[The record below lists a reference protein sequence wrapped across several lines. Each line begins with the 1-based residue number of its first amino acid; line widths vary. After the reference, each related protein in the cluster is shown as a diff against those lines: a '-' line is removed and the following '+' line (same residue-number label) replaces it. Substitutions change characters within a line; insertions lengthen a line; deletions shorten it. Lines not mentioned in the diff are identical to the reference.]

1 MPRIKFFVLTISL
14 FSLLFYPSCNGNGES
29 STEANVTFRVDM
41 GNETVSTNGVHI
53 AGTMESPNGS
63 IEEMLDSNDDGVY
76 EVTLSCAI
84 GDTVQYI
91 YLNSNVLGGNAEV
104 IDTLPCALSGTGNRW
119 LEIPDNDSLIL
130 DIVCYNSCSPC
141 VDTTGGTTAS
151 LEDLYLFKGLWELK
165 DECTWLD
172 TIGFTIDTTSGDTI
186 ITWDIVDRGT
196 DHDSA
201 LIFFP
206 DAGAYFTFGDW
217 EGKCD
222 GVPYYPNEGTSC
234 FFTHTF
240 NIEIDSSGEFYSYSF
255 MNEENDSFLV
265 YFTLEL
271 GVDSLNHFIYD
282 PNILTINYFIP
293 PAYSFASKTEVYD
306 KINDDF
312 DNIPDN
318 IPDFTP
324 VCSGSGQYLGSLFPQ
339 FQSR

>member
-1 MPRIKFFVLTISL
+1 MPRVKFFIFTIL
-14 FSLLFYPSCNGNGES
+14 FLSILFYPSCSGNGEPTNES
-29 STEANVTFRVDM
+29 LVTFRVDM
-41 GNETVSTNGVHI
+41 SNESVSFNGVHI

-63 IEEMLDSNDDGVY
+63 IEKMLDSDDDGVY
-76 EVTLSCAI
+76 EVSLSCII

-119 LEIPDNDSLIL
+119 LEIPDTDSLIL
-130 DIVCYNSCSPC
+130 DIVCYNSCLPC
-141 VDTTGGTTAS
+141 VDTSGGTTAS
-151 LEDLYLFKGLWELK
+151 LEDLYLFKGLWELR
-165 DECTWLD
+165 DDCIGID
-172 TIGFTIDTTSGDTI
+172 TVGFDTTSGDTI
-186 ITWDIVDRGT
+186 WDIVELGT
-196 DHDSA
+196 DQDSL

-206 DAGAYFTFGDW
+206 DAGSYFTFGDW
-217 EGKCD
+217 QGKCD
-222 GVPYYPNEGTSC
+222 SEANSC
-234 FFTHTF
+234 FFTGTF
-240 NIEIDSSGEFYSYSF
+240 DIEIDSSGELYTYSF

-293 PAYSFASKTEVYD
+293 PAYSFASKTEFYD

-318 IPDFTP
+318 TPNFTP
-324 VCSGSGQYLGSLFPQ
+324 VCSGSGRSLLDDRMWLIYNP
-339 FQSR
+339 

>member
-1 MPRIKFFVLTISL
+1 MPRIRFFVFTITLS
-14 FSLLFYPSCNGNGES
+14 SILFYPSCNDNVGSSAES
-29 STEANVTFRVDM
+29 WVTFRIDM
-41 GNETVSTNGVHI
+41 SSETVSANGVHI
-53 AGTMESPNGS
+53 AGTMQSVNGS
-63 IEEMLDSNDDGVY
+63 IEEMLDDSDDGVY
-76 EVTLSCAI
+76 EVSLPCTI

-91 YLNSNVLGGNAEV
+91 YLNSNVLGGNTEV

-119 LEIPDNDSLIL
+119 LEVPDTDSLIL

-141 VDTTGGTTAS
+141 VDTSGSTTTAS
-151 LEDLYLFKGLWELK
+151 LEDLYLFKGLWELR
-165 DECTWLD
+165 DECSGID
-172 TIGFTIDTTSGDTI
+172 TIGFDTTSGDTI
-186 ITWDIVDRGT
+186 WDIVELGT
-196 DHDSA
+196 DQDSL

-217 EGKCD
+217 QGKCD
-222 GVPYYPNEGTSC
+222 SEANSC
-234 FFTHTF
+234 FFTGTF
-240 NIEIDSSGEFYSYSF
+240 DIEIDSTGELFNYSF

-293 PAYSFASKTEVYD
+293 PAYNFASKTEIYD

-318 IPDFTP
+318 TPNFTP
-324 VCSGSGQYLGSLFPQ
+324 ACSGSGRSLLDDRMWLIYNP
-339 FQSR
+339 

>member
-1 MPRIKFFVLTISL
+1 MPRIRFFIFTITLS
-14 FSLLFYPSCNGNGES
+14 SILFYPSCNDNVGSSAES
-29 STEANVTFRVDM
+29 WVTFRIDM
-41 GNETVSTNGVHI
+41 SSETVSANGVHI
-53 AGTMESPNGS
+53 AGTMQSVNGS
-63 IEEMLDSNDDGVY
+63 IEEMLDDSDDGVY
-76 EVTLSCAI
+76 EVSLPCTI

-91 YLNSNVLGGNAEV
+91 YLNSNVLGGNTEV

-119 LEIPDNDSLIL
+119 LEVPDTDSLIL

-141 VDTTGGTTAS
+141 VDTSGSTTTAS
-151 LEDLYLFKGLWELK
+151 LEDLYLFKGLWELR
-165 DECTWLD
+165 DECSGID
-172 TIGFTIDTTSGDTI
+172 TIGFDTTSGDTI
-186 ITWDIVDRGT
+186 WDIVELGT
-196 DHDSA
+196 DQDSL

-217 EGKCD
+217 QGKCD
-222 GVPYYPNEGTSC
+222 SEANSC
-234 FFTHTF
+234 FFTGTF
-240 NIEIDSSGEFYSYSF
+240 DIEIDSTGELFNYSF

-293 PAYSFASKTEVYD
+293 PAYNFASKTEIYD

-318 IPDFTP
+318 TPNFTP
-324 VCSGSGQYLGSLFPQ
+324 VCSGSGRSLLDDKMWLIYNP
-339 FQSR
+339 

>member
-1 MPRIKFFVLTISL
+1 MPRIKFFVFTISL

-53 AGTMESPNGS
+53 AGTMESSNGS

-104 IDTLPCALSGTGNRW
+104 IDTLPCALSGTSNRW

-141 VDTTGGTTAS
+141 LDTTGGTTAS
-151 LEDLYLFKGLWELK
+151 LEDLYLFKGLWELR
-165 DECTWLD
+165 DDCIGID
-172 TIGFTIDTTSGDTI
+172 TVGFDTTSGDTI
-186 ITWDIVDRGT
+186 WDIVELGT
-196 DHDSA
+196 DQDSL

-206 DAGAYFTFGDW
+206 DAGSYFTFGDW
-217 EGKCD
+217 QGKCD
-222 GVPYYPNEGTSC
+222 SEADNC
-234 FFTHTF
+234 FFTGTF
-240 NIEIDSSGEFYSYSF
+240 DIEIDSTGELFTYSF

-282 PNILTINYFIP
+282 PNILRINYFIP
-293 PAYSFASKTEVYD
+293 PAYDFASKTEIYD

-312 DNIPDN
+312 DNIPDITPN
-318 IPDFTP
+318 FTP
-324 VCSGSGQYLGSLFPQ
+324 VCSGSGRSLLDDKMWLIYNP
-339 FQSR
+339 

>member
-1 MPRIKFFVLTISL
+1 MPRIKFIVFNVLLSFI
-14 FSLLFYPSCNGNGES
+14 LFYPSCNDNVGS
-29 STEANVTFRVDM
+29 SSKSMVTFRIDM
-41 GNETVSTNGVHI
+41 SNETVSANGVHI
-53 AGTMESPNGS
+53 AGTMETPNGS
-63 IEEMLDSNDDGVY
+63 IEEMLDYDDDGVY
-76 EVTLSCAI
+76 EVSLSCTI

-119 LEIPDNDSLIL
+119 LEVPDTDSLTL

-165 DECTWLD
+165 DDCSGID
-172 TIGFTIDTTSGDTI
+172 TIGFSIDTTSGDTS
-186 ITWDIVDRGT
+186 WDIVELGT
-196 DHDSA
+196 DQDS
-201 LIFFP
+201 LLLFFP
-206 DAGAYFTFGDW
+206 NSGAYFTFGDW
-217 EGKCD
+217 QGKCD
-222 GVPYYPNEGTSC
+222 SEANSC
-234 FFTHTF
+234 FFTGTF
-240 NIEIDSSGEFYSYSF
+240 DIEIDSSGELYTYSF
-255 MNEENDSFLV
+255 RNEENDSFLV

-293 PAYSFASKTEVYD
+293 PAYSFASKTEFYD

-318 IPDFTP
+318 IPNFTP
-324 VCSGSGQYLGSLFPQ
+324 VCSGSGRSLLDDKMWLIYNP
-339 FQSR
+339 

>member
-1 MPRIKFFVLTISL
+1 MPRIRFFIFTITLS
-14 FSLLFYPSCNGNGES
+14 SILFYPSCNDNVGSSAES
-29 STEANVTFRVDM
+29 WVTFRIDM
-41 GNETVSTNGVHI
+41 SSETVSANGVHI
-53 AGTMESPNGS
+53 AGTMQSVNGS
-63 IEEMLDSNDDGVY
+63 IEEMLDDSDDGVY
-76 EVTLSCAI
+76 EVSLPCTI

-91 YLNSNVLGGNAEV
+91 YLNSNVLGGNTEV

-119 LEIPDNDSLIL
+119 LEVPDTDSLIL

-141 VDTTGGTTAS
+141 VDTSGSTTTAS
-151 LEDLYLFKGLWELK
+151 LEDLYLFKGLWELR
-165 DECTWLD
+165 DECSGID
-172 TIGFTIDTTSGDTI
+172 TIGFDTTSGDTI
-186 ITWDIVDRGT
+186 WDIVELGT
-196 DHDSA
+196 DQDSL

-217 EGKCD
+217 QGKCD
-222 GVPYYPNEGTSC
+222 SEANSC
-234 FFTHTF
+234 FFTGTF
-240 NIEIDSSGEFYSYSF
+240 DIEIDSTGELFNYSF

-293 PAYSFASKTEVYD
+293 PAYNFASKTEIYD

-318 IPDFTP
+318 TPNFTP
-324 VCSGSGQYLGSLFPQ
+324 ACSGSGRSLLDDRMWLIYNP
-339 FQSR
+339 

>member
-1 MPRIKFFVLTISL
+1 MPRIKFFVFTITVS
-14 FSLLFYPSCNGNGES
+14 FILFYPSCNDNTGS
-29 STEANVTFRVDM
+29 STESWVTFRVDM
-41 GNETVSTNGVHI
+41 GSETVSANGVHI
-53 AGTMESPNGS
+53 AGTMQSVNGS
-63 IEEMLDSNDDGVY
+63 IEELLDSDDDGVY
-76 EVTLSCAI
+76 EVSLSCTI

-119 LEIPDNDSLIL
+119 LEVPDTDSLIL

-141 VDTTGGTTAS
+141 LDTTGGTAAS
-151 LEDLYLFKGLWELK
+151 LEELYLFKGLWELQ
-165 DECTWLD
+165 DICVGID
-172 TIGFTIDTTSGDTI
+172 TIGFTVDTLSGDT
-186 ITWDIVDRGT
+186 TWETATIGPE
-196 DHDSA
+196 HDSL

-206 DAGAYFTFGDW
+206 NSGAYFTFGDW
-217 EGKCD
+217 QGKCD
-222 GVPYYPNEGTSC
+222 SEANSC
-234 FFTHTF
+234 FFTGTF
-240 NIEIDSSGEFYSYSF
+240 DIEIDSTGELYTYSF

-293 PAYSFASKTEVYD
+293 PAYNFASKTEIYD

-318 IPDFTP
+318 TPNFTP
-324 VCSGSGQYLGSLFPQ
+324 VCSGSGRSLLDDKMWLIYNP
-339 FQSR
+339 

>member
-1 MPRIKFFVLTISL
+1 MPRIRFFVFTITLS
-14 FSLLFYPSCNGNGES
+14 SILFYPSCNDNVGSSAES
-29 STEANVTFRVDM
+29 WVTFRIDM
-41 GNETVSTNGVHI
+41 SSETVSANGVHI
-53 AGTMESPNGS
+53 AGTMQSVNGS
-63 IEEMLDSNDDGVY
+63 IEEMLDDSDDGVY
-76 EVTLSCAI
+76 EVSLPCTI

-91 YLNSNVLGGNAEV
+91 YLNSNVLGGNTEV

-119 LEIPDNDSLIL
+119 LEVPDTDSLIL

-141 VDTTGGTTAS
+141 VDTSGSTTAS
-151 LEDLYLFKGLWELK
+151 LEDLYLFKGLWELR
-165 DECTWLD
+165 DECSGID
-172 TIGFTIDTTSGDTI
+172 TIGFDTTSGDTI
-186 ITWDIVDRGT
+186 WDIVELGT
-196 DHDSA
+196 DQDSL

-217 EGKCD
+217 QGKCD
-222 GVPYYPNEGTSC
+222 SEANSC
-234 FFTHTF
+234 FFTGTF
-240 NIEIDSSGEFYSYSF
+240 DIEIDSTGELFNYSF

-293 PAYSFASKTEVYD
+293 PAYNFASKTEIYD

-318 IPDFTP
+318 IPNFTP
-324 VCSGSGQYLGSLFPQ
+324 VCSGSGRSLLDDRMWLIYNP
-339 FQSR
+339 

>member
-1 MPRIKFFVLTISL
+1 MPRIRFFIFTITLS
-14 FSLLFYPSCNGNGES
+14 SILFYPSCNDNVGSSAES
-29 STEANVTFRVDM
+29 WVTFRIDM
-41 GNETVSTNGVHI
+41 SSETVSANGVHI
-53 AGTMESPNGS
+53 AGTMQSVNGS
-63 IEEMLDSNDDGVY
+63 IEEMLDDSDDGVY
-76 EVTLSCAI
+76 EVSLPCTI

-91 YLNSNVLGGNAEV
+91 YLNSNVLGGNTEV

-119 LEIPDNDSLIL
+119 LEVPDTDSLIL

-141 VDTTGGTTAS
+141 VDTSGSTTTAS
-151 LEDLYLFKGLWELK
+151 LEDLYLFKGLWELR
-165 DECTWLD
+165 DECSGID
-172 TIGFTIDTTSGDTI
+172 TIGFDTTSGDTI
-186 ITWDIVDRGT
+186 WDIVELGT
-196 DHDSA
+196 DQDSL

-217 EGKCD
+217 QGKCD
-222 GVPYYPNEGTSC
+222 SEANSC
-234 FFTHTF
+234 FFTGTF
-240 NIEIDSSGEFYSYSF
+240 DIEIDSTGELFTYSF

-293 PAYSFASKTEVYD
+293 PAYNFASKTEIYD

-318 IPDFTP
+318 TPNFTP
-324 VCSGSGQYLGSLFPQ
+324 ACSGSGRSLLDDRMWLIYNP
-339 FQSR
+339 

>member
-1 MPRIKFFVLTISL
+1 MPRIRFFIFTITLS
-14 FSLLFYPSCNGNGES
+14 SILFYPSCNDNVGSSAES
-29 STEANVTFRVDM
+29 WVTFRIDM
-41 GNETVSTNGVHI
+41 SSETVSANGVHI
-53 AGTMESPNGS
+53 AGTMQSVNGS
-63 IEEMLDSNDDGVY
+63 IEEMLDDSDDGVY
-76 EVTLSCAI
+76 EVSLPCTI

-91 YLNSNVLGGNAEV
+91 YLNSNVLGGNTEV

-119 LEIPDNDSLIL
+119 LEVPDTDSLIL

-141 VDTTGGTTAS
+141 VDTSGSTTTAS
-151 LEDLYLFKGLWELK
+151 LEDLYLFKGLWELR
-165 DECTWLD
+165 DECSGID
-172 TIGFTIDTTSGDTI
+172 TIGFDTTSGDTI
-186 ITWDIVDRGT
+186 WDIVELGT
-196 DHDSA
+196 DQDSL

-217 EGKCD
+217 QGKCD
-222 GVPYYPNEGTSC
+222 SEANSC
-234 FFTHTF
+234 FFTGTF
-240 NIEIDSSGEFYSYSF
+240 DIEIDSTGELFNYSF

-293 PAYSFASKTEVYD
+293 PAYNFASKTEIYD

-318 IPDFTP
+318 TPNFTP
-324 VCSGSGQYLGSLFPQ
+324 ACSGSGRSLLDDRMWLIYKP
-339 FQSR
+339 